1 MGATGLATTPDE
13 YRRRLLEQPDE
24 QLDAWAAEAMRD
36 ISIRRGVL
44 AVLHD
49 LRASAGLDDH
59 ELEKVFAAAAT
70 PAVVGH
76 DADGRLMVGGHA
88 PLGAGPAGHRPGAR
102 ETLVSTSSRMQAR
115 LRLIASPAP
124 GDRAVSPSSPPAD
137 RPARRDARPERDVR
151 AAGPSHPGGAT
162 SPA

>member
-13 YRRRLLEQPDE
+13 YRSRLMEQPDE

-49 LRASAGLDDH
+49 LRVASGLDDR
-59 ELEKVFAAAAT
+59 ELAKVFAAGGGP

-76 DADGRLMVGGHA
+76 DAEGRLMI
-88 PLGAGPAGHRPGAR
+88 PAITLHCLVKGLRAVVPGAR
-102 ETLVSTSSRMQAR
+102 DMLVEYLVENYGELVYA
-115 LRLIASPAP
+115 
-124 GDRAVSPSSPPAD
+124 
-137 RPARRDARPERDVR
+137 
-151 AAGPSHPGGAT
+151 
-162 SPA
+162 